1 MQAKRMN
8 FKGLAVA
15 LIFLCNPNI
24 SIIDPLPD
32 FIGYIIISLSLV
44 KFADMNDTL
53 SDALAVFKRLILID
67 AAKILAIFWTFGMTV
82 TTEKSTSLLLWS
94 FVFGVFEMIFVNQ
107 AFGRLFNGISS
118 LGTVCENTSVLGGG
132 KRSYTSRIKVF
143 TFVFVTF
150 KALMCMLPESSALSA
165 TSDSG
170 FNMYRFIGVM
180 RFLAFLPVIV
190 FGIVWLCK
198 GIRYFVRV
206 NRDQAFIDGLNE
218 LYRERVLTNKSIFI
232 KRDFKICYVLLICAF
247 AFSVD
252 VRFDYVNMLPDLI
265 CSIFFIAFF
274 LIASKHVKIPK
285 IVFTVFST
293 VLFATSV
300 VAWILE
306 YGFFKD
312 YYYEAIYRSDEALVA
327 YVRACAVAGLGILL
341 FLAVSFF
348 MIFTM
353 YKIIKAH
360 TGLEKNL
367 DAYNDE
373 KYREI
378 DAATKRE
385 LTIKLIYCVVI
396 SLVYAASN
404 ICYLIFSADYGF
416 LTTVDIAVG
425 ITCMLTYMKVYSDI
439 VEAVDNKYILG

>member
-8 FKGLAVA
+8 FWGLAVA

-32 FIGYIIISLSLV
+32 FIGYLIISLSLV

-53 SDALAVFKRLILID
+53 SDSLAVFKRLILID

-94 FVFGVFEMIFVNQ
+94 FVFGVLEIIFVNQ

-132 KRSYTSRIKVF
+132 KRSYTGRIKVF

-150 KALMCMLPESSALSA
+150 KALMCMLPESSALSES
-165 TSDSG
+165 TDSG
-170 FNMYRFIGVM
+170 FSMYRFIGVM
-180 RFLAFLPVIV
+180 RFLAFLPVLMI
-190 FGIVWLCK
+190 GLLWLYK

-206 NRDQAFIDGLNE
+206 NRDKIFIDGINE

-252 VRFDYVNMLPDLI
+252 VRFDFINMLPDLI
-265 CSIFFIAFF
+265 CSIFFVAFF
-274 LIASKHVKIPK
+274 LIASRHVDLPR
-285 IVFTVFST
+285 IVFSVFSG
-293 VLFATSV
+293 VLFAVSV

-306 YGFFKD
+306 YGFFTD
-312 YYYEAIYRSDEALVA
+312 YYYEAIYRSDEAFAA
-327 YVRACAVAGLGILL
+327 YLRACVVSGLGVLL
-341 FLAVSFF
+341 FLVISFF
-348 MIFTM
+348 MIYTM

-367 DAYNDE
+367 DAYNDA
-373 KYREI
+373 KYKEI

-385 LTIKLIYCVVI
+385 LSVKLIYCVLL
-396 SLVYAASN
+396 SLAYAASN
-404 ICYLIFSADYGF
+404 ICYLVFSADYGI

-425 ITCMLTYMKVYSDI
+425 IACMLTYMKVYADI